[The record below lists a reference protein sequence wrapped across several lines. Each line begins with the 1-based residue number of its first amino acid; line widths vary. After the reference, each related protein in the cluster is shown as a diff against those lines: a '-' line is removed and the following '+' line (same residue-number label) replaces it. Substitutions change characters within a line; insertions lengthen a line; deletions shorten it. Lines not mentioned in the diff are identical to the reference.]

1 MSTSSAAALPTSLH
15 PATRDWFSSALG
27 FPTPV
32 QLGAW
37 EAVSEGEDALVIAP
51 TGSGKTLAAFLRALD
66 DLMFSPGSRDSAGF
80 PGSPAAAGSSA
91 PDAPEGARPGQRP
104 GERTRVLY
112 ISPMKALGVD
122 VERNLRRPLV
132 GIPDHAA
139 ARGDQAAPVR
149 VGVRSGDTSPAERR
163 RLVSHPPDILIT
175 TPESLFLML
184 TSAARESLVD
194 VETVIIDEV
203 HAVAGSKRGV
213 HLALSLARLDALITG
228 AGTSPP
234 RRRPQ
239 RLGLSATVEPPE
251 EVARFLSP
259 TGGAARVVAP
269 AGTKQWDL
277 GVTVPVPDMDDVVP
291 PSDAIDDE
299 DVEGTLWPHVERA
312 VLAEVEAHRSTLVFT
327 NSRRQAERLT
337 DRLNA
342 LHRRRGPRR
351 DVVPSPESESDVG
364 PRADEAVEA
373 APSGEAVEGAADD
386 GGPAEVARVHHG
398 SMSKEARRQTEDL
411 LKAGVLRCVVATST
425 LELGI
430 DMGAVDAV
438 VQVSSPFTVA
448 SLLQRAGRAGHGV
461 GDVSRGRLHP
471 LHPLDVVHSALMV
484 REARAGRLEPLEV
497 PRNAL
502 DVLAQHTLSAAALD
516 DLDVADWLE
525 VVRSAAPYAEL
536 PRSSFDAVLDMLS
549 GRYPST
555 AFSELR
561 PRLVHDRSRGV
572 LSARPGVQRLVVTNA
587 GTIPDRGLFPVFLA
601 AGAEQARRVGELDE
615 EMVYESRRGD
625 VITLGTSS
633 WRIEEITHERV
644 TVSPAPGFSGR
655 IPFWHGDGAMRP
667 ATLGRAI
674 GAYLDQLAGQ
684 DASERE
690 QDLVELGLDEDARAQ
705 VHLLLD
711 RQLQSAGVVPGGSRL
726 VLERFVDDLGDWRI
740 VVHCPLGRR
749 VTAPWALAI
758 SDRLRE
764 AGTSQVQVVASDDGI
779 VLRLPQGSAA
789 PTAQLVLFSS
799 EVIEQTVQHL
809 VGSSAL
815 FAARFRECSARALL
829 LPRRVPTSRA
839 PLWQQRQ
846 RSATLLDAARDHADF
861 PMMLEAA
868 RECLLDEYDLPALT
882 RLLSELESGRVEVVE
897 VDVDQP
903 SPIARAVMFGYE
915 GQFIYDA
922 DAPLAERRTA
932 ALTLDQSVLAELLG
946 TVSLRE
952 LLMPAAIAQVSAD
965 AQLLSPER
973 AIRDGED
980 LADALRRLGPLTPA
994 QVLARFDPADGT
1006 TDPHAART
1014 AIAQLTTAGR
1024 VLPLR
1029 WHVEDH
1035 LALVEEVGMWRDA
1048 AGEQVLPRGA
1058 EASLDPAV
1066 LGQVPDAAEQVVA
1079 RWARGRGPFTVEE
1092 LIEDLPLPPATAHAA
1107 LAGLSARRVLAKG
1120 AFLPGRESEEWVDAG
1135 ILRRIRRVSLAA
1147 ARQDIAP
1154 VTPEAFTAFTL
1165 DWHGI
1170 GGTVGGQGPV
1180 DERGPAGGQ
1189 GPVDERGPADGHGA
1203 AEHRDGA
1210 SAEDAGEAL
1219 ADVIDQLTGIE
1230 APLDVWRDDL
1240 LPVRLGPSA
1249 PRLLE
1254 DALGRGEVLVTA
1266 RGSGSTEP
1274 LVRLHLAD
1282 AVALGLDREEVDG
1295 ARAVF
1300 AEDSLARHV
1309 LEALEDAVGPVRL
1322 QDLASA
1328 VRRRRGEE
1336 SLSLAQV
1343 ADALQQLALAGLASP
1358 DSLAA
1363 LPGRSPAARPAS
1375 TPRRRGGSASRRGR
1389 RGAARLSAS
1398 LLRAETEDSALASL
1412 TGPAALGRWSAVR
1425 VPAVDPS
1432 ARRAARVA
1440 LLVDRHGLLTR
1451 GAVASE
1457 GVPGGWSSVF
1467 RELADLEDSGA
1478 VRRGYFVE
1486 GLGAAQFA
1494 QTAAVDRV
1502 RAAPS
1507 QERTVVLS
1515 AIDPASPFGSVLS
1528 WPDPGSGSRPQRRA
1542 GAHVVV
1548 ADGRAAAYLDA
1559 GGKSLLWWSPA
1570 EAEDEVAFALAATAS
1585 AGRLGR
1591 ISLERVDGLA
1601 LTTAE
1606 AKQPSSMRRAVQ
1618 ALQRAGFTRSPR
1630 SLRFHGR

>member
-1 MSTSSAAALPTSLH
+1 MPESLH
-15 PATRDWFSSALG
+15 PATRDWFAGELG
-27 FPTPV
+27 SPTPV

-37 EAVSEGEDALVIAP
+37 EAVAGGEDALVIAP

-66 DLMFSPGSRDSAGF
+66 DLMF
-80 PGSPAAAGSSA
+80 
-91 PDAPEGARPGQRP
+91 ARTEEHVPT
-104 GERTRVLY
+104 ERTRVLY
-112 ISPMKALGVD
+112 VSPMKALGVD
-122 VERNLRRPLV
+122 VERNLRRPLT
-132 GIPDHAA
+132 GIAERAA
-139 ARGDQAAPVR
+139 AHSAEITPVR
-149 VGVRSGDTSPAERR
+149 VGVRSGDTTPSERR
-163 RLVSHPPDILIT
+163 RLIAHPPDILIT

-184 TSAARESLVD
+184 TSAARETLLD
-194 VETVIIDEV
+194 VRTVILDEV
-203 HAVAGSKRGV
+203 HALAGSKRGV
-213 HLALSLARLDALITG
+213 HLALSLARLDALITR
-228 AGTSPP
+228 AGPGP
-234 RRRPQ
+234 VRRRPQ
-239 RLGLSATVEPPE
+239 RLGLSATVEPAA

-259 TGGAARVVAP
+259 AGNAARVVAP
-269 AGTKQWDL
+269 EGSKRWDL

-291 PSDAIDDE
+291 PPDAIDEE

-312 VLAEVEAHRSTLVFT
+312 VLAEVEAHRSTIVFS

-342 LHRRRGPRR
+342 LHRRLCPATE
-351 DVVPSPESESDVG
+351 DLTAASDVTG
-364 PRADEAVEA
+364 AGAEGDARADGD
-373 APSGEAVEGAADD
+373 GEAELPGH
-386 GGPAEVARVHHG
+386 EIARVHHG
-398 SMSKEARRQTEDL
+398 SMSKEARKQTEDL
-411 LKAGVLRCVVATST
+411 LKAGELRCVVATST

-430 DMGAVDAV
+430 DMGAVDCV
-438 VQVSSPFTVA
+438 VQVSSPFAVA
-448 SLLQRAGRAGHGV
+448 SLLQRVGRAGHGV

-516 DLDVADWLE
+516 ELDVERWLE
-525 VVRSAAPYAEL
+525 VVRSAAPYADL
-536 PRSSFDAVLDMLS
+536 PRSAFDAVLDMLS

-561 PRLVHDRSRGV
+561 PRLVHDRPRGV
-572 LSARPGVQRLVVTNA
+572 LTARPGVQRLVVTNA

-601 AGAEQARRVGELDE
+601 AGQEQARRVGELDE

-633 WRIEEITHERV
+633 WRVEEITHERV

-674 GAYLDQLAGQ
+674 GEYLEEIAGQ
-684 DASERE
+684 DLPQRERG
-690 QDLVELGLDEDARAQ
+690 LLELGLDDDARAQ
-705 VHLLLD
+705 VHLLLE
-711 RQLQSAGVVPGGSRL
+711 RQEQSAGVVPSASRL

-740 VVHCPLGRR
+740 VVHCALGRR

-758 SDRLRE
+758 SDRLQE
-764 AGTSQVQVVASDDGI
+764 SGASQVQVVASDDGI
-779 VLRLPQGSAA
+779 VLRLPQGAAA
-789 PTAQLVLFSS
+789 PTARLVLFSS

-882 RLLSELESGRVEVVE
+882 RFFEDLEAGRVEVLE

-915 GQFIYDA
+915 GQFLYDA

-952 LLMPAAIAQVSAD
+952 LLMPEAIAQVCAD

-973 AIRDGED
+973 AIRGAED
-980 LADALRRLGPLTPA
+980 LADALRRLGPLSPA
-994 QVLARFDPADGT
+994 QVLARFERTEGAVDPL
-1006 TDPHAART
+1006 AART
-1014 AIAQLTTAGR
+1014 AIDQLTDSGR
-1024 VLPLR
+1024 VMPLR
-1029 WHVEDH
+1029 WHDEEH
-1035 LALVEEVGMWRDA
+1035 LALVEETGLWRDA
-1048 AGEQVLPRGA
+1048 AGAQVLPHGA
-1058 EASLDPAV
+1058 EATLAPEV
-1066 LGQVPDAAEQVVA
+1066 LEQVPDAAEQVVA
-1079 RWARGRGPFTVEE
+1079 RWARSRGPFTVEE
-1092 LIEDLPLPPATAHAA
+1092 LLEDLPVPPATARGA
-1107 LAGLSARRVLAKG
+1107 LAELSARRVLAKG

-1154 VTPEAFTAFTL
+1154 VSPETFTAFTV

-1170 GGTVGGQGPV
+1170 GATPGVHGG
-1180 DERGPAGGQ
+1180 
-1189 GPVDERGPADGHGA
+1189 AD
-1203 AEHRDGA
+1203 
-1210 SAEDAGEAL
+1210 AEDPSEAAEAL
-1219 ADVIDQLTGIE
+1219 ADVVDQLTGLE
-1230 APLDVWRDDL
+1230 APLEVWREDL

-1249 PRLLE
+1249 SHQLE
-1254 DALGRGEVLVTA
+1254 EALGRGEVLATA
-1266 RGSGSTEP
+1266 RRSGSAEP

-1282 AVALGLDREEVDG
+1282 ALALGLDRDAVEA
-1295 ARAVF
+1295 ARASL
-1300 AEDSLARHV
+1300 AEDSLPSQV
-1309 LEALEDAVGPVRL
+1309 LEALEDAVGQVRL
-1322 QDLASA
+1322 SDLAAA

-1336 SLSLAQV
+1336 RTLPLPQV
-1343 ADALQQLALAGLASP
+1343 ADALEELALAGLATP

-1363 LPGRSPAARPAS
+1363 LPGRGTSARSSPA
-1375 TPRRRGGSASRRGR
+1375 PRRPGSSAARRGR

-1398 LLRAETEDSALASL
+1398 LLRAETDDSALASL

-1494 QTAAVDRV
+1494 QTAAVDRL
-1502 RAAPS
+1502 RTAPS
-1507 QERTVVLS
+1507 PDRPVVLS
-1515 AIDPASPFGSVLS
+1515 AIDPASPFGAVLP
-1528 WPDPGSGSRPQRRA
+1528 WPEAGGGSRPQRRA
-1542 GAHVVV
+1542 GAHVVLFR
-1548 ADGRAAAYLDA
+1548 GRAAAYLES
-1559 GGKSLLWWSPA
+1559 GGRSLLWWSPEEREVEDEIAGVLA
-1570 EAEDEVAFALAATAS
+1570 EAAG

-1591 ISLERVDGLA
+1591 VSLERLDGLA
-1601 LTTAE
+1601 LTTPEAE
-1606 AKQPSSMRRAVQ
+1606 QSAAMRRAVE
-1618 ALQRAGFTRSPR
+1618 ALQRAGFSRSPK

>member
-1 MSTSSAAALPTSLH
+1 MSTSPAAALPTSLH
-15 PATRDWFSSALG
+15 PATRDWFSRELG
-27 FPTPV
+27 LPTPV

-37 EAVSEGEDALVIAP
+37 QAISDGEDALVIAP

-66 DLMFSPGSRDSAGF
+66 DLMFTPEISGA

-91 PDAPEGARPGQRP
+91 SDDARDGARPEQRP

-122 VERNLRRPLV
+122 VERNLRRPLA

-139 ARGDQAAPVR
+139 ARGDEAAPVR
-149 VGVRSGDTSPAERR
+149 VGVRSGDTTPAERR
-163 RLVSHPPDILIT
+163 RLISHPPDILIT

-184 TSAARESLVD
+184 TSAARETLAD
-194 VETVIIDEV
+194 VETVIVDEV
-203 HAVAGSKRGV
+203 HAIAGGKRGV

-228 AGTSPP
+228 AGPAPT

-259 TGGAARVVAP
+259 TGRAARVVAP
-269 AGTKQWDL
+269 AGTKRWDL
-277 GVTVPVPDMDDVVP
+277 GVTVPVRDMDDVVP

-312 VLAEVEAHRSTLVFT
+312 VLAEVEAHRSTIVFS

-342 LHRRRGPRR
+342 LHRRRGPAPA
-351 DVVPSPESESDVG
+351 PSPEEVGEDTAVVSDTDEDSAGATESS
-364 PRADEAVEA
+364 AVA
-373 APSGEAVEGAADD
+373 AGAA
-386 GGPAEVARVHHG
+386 EIARVHHG

-438 VQVSSPFTVA
+438 VQVSSPFDVA
-448 SLLQRAGRAGHGV
+448 SLLQRVGRAGHGV

-471 LHPLDVVHSALMV
+471 LHPLDAVHSALLV

-502 DVLAQHTLSAAALD
+502 DVLAQHTLSAAALEE
-516 DLDVADWLE
+516 LEVEGWLE

-536 PRSSFDAVLDMLS
+536 PRSAFDSVLDMLS

-561 PRLVHDRSRGV
+561 PRVVHDRSRGV
-572 LSARPGVQRLVVTNA
+572 LGARPGVQRLVVTNA

-674 GAYLDQLAGQ
+674 GAYLDQIAGQ

-690 QDLVELGLDEDARAQ
+690 RDLVELGLDEDARAQ
-705 VHLLLD
+705 VHLLLE
-711 RQLQSAGVVPGGSRL
+711 RQLQSTGVVPGDSRL

-764 AGTSQVQVVASDDGI
+764 AGTTQVQVVASDDGI

-882 RLLSELESGRVEVVE
+882 RLLSELETGRVEVVE

-994 QVLARFDPADGT
+994 QVLARFGPADGVV
-1006 TDPHAART
+1006 DPDAART
-1014 AIAQLTTAGR
+1014 AIAQLTDSGR
-1024 VLPLR
+1024 VLPLH
-1029 WHVEDH
+1029 WHEEDH
-1035 LALVEEVGMWRDA
+1035 LALVEEVGLWRDA
-1048 AGEQVLPRGA
+1048 AGDQVLPRGA

-1066 LGQVPDAAEQVVA
+1066 LGQVPDAAEQAVA
-1079 RWARGRGPFTVEE
+1079 RWARCRGPFTVEE
-1092 LIEDLPLPPATAHAA
+1092 LIEDLPLPPATARAA
-1107 LAGLSARRVLAKG
+1107 LAELSARRVLAKG

-1154 VTPEAFTAFTL
+1154 VSPEAFTAFTL

-1170 GGTVGGQGPV
+1170 GEVADGRGVADGPGAGDGREAADGRGAA
-1180 DERGPAGGQ
+1180 DERAAAP
-1189 GPVDERGPADGHGA
+1189 HGIV
-1203 AEHRDGA
+1203 G
-1210 SAEDAGEAL
+1210 AEDPDEAAEAL
-1219 ADVIDQLTGIE
+1219 ADVVDQLTGVE
-1230 APLDVWRDDL
+1230 APLDVWREDL

-1274 LVRLHLAD
+1274 MVRLHLAD
-1282 AVALGLDREEVDG
+1282 ALALGLDREQLEG
-1295 ARAVF
+1295 TRSALA
-1300 AEDSLARHV
+1300 ADSLAHQV

-1322 QDLASA
+1322 QDLAAA
-1328 VRRRRGEE
+1328 VRRRREEE

-1343 ADALQQLALAGLASP
+1343 ADALQQLALAGLATP

-1363 LPGRSPAARPAS
+1363 LPGRSSSARSTPA
-1375 TPRRRGGSASRRGR
+1375 PRRRGGSASRRGR

-1440 LLVDRHGLLTR
+1440 LLVDRYGLLTR
-1451 GAVASE
+1451 GAVANE

-1494 QTAAVDRV
+1494 QTAAVDRL
-1502 RAAPS
+1502 RAAPG
-1507 QERTVVLS
+1507 QDRAVVLS
-1515 AIDPASPFGSVLS
+1515 VIDPASPFGTVLP
-1528 WPDPGSGSRPQRRA
+1528 WPESDSGSRPQRRA

-1548 ADGRAAAYLDA
+1548 TAGRAAAYLES
-1559 GGKSLLWWSPA
+1559 GGKSLLWWSPT
-1570 EAEDEVAFALAATAS
+1570 EVDVEEGVASALASAAAT
-1585 AGRLGR
+1585 GRLGR
-1591 ISLERVDGLA
+1591 VSLERIDGLA

-1606 AKQPSSMRRAVQ
+1606 AEQPASMRRAVQ